1 MRAARPWG
9 AAPGGDHAVFHNG
22 AAALS
27 DVTRRG
33 GVAYTYS
40 PWMRDYE
47 SGYSL
52 HSLGSFYKI
61 NQRNA
66 ILLGLR
72 YFGYP
77 EMDGTGEG
85 ASGIHPKEIGWLCIR
100 GYKEFFCFRYFQ
112 ILVFG
117 YGQDR
122 Q

>member
-1 MRAARPWG
+1 
-9 AAPGGDHAVFHNG
+9 
-22 AAALS
+22 
-27 DVTRRG
+27 
-33 GVAYTYS
+33 
-40 PWMRDYE
+40 MRDYE

-85 ASGIHPKEIGWLCIR
+85 ASGIHPKEIAVEA
-100 GYKEFFCFRYFQ
+100 GYAYEVIKNFLFPLLSNTC
-112 ILVFG
+112 FG